1 MTTMIGPLHRAVT
14 VASERVA
21 VRCGEVEL
29 SYDQVHERV
38 RRLVGGLQALGLR
51 QGDRVAVVGHN
62 CHRFLEVYQAVP
74 GAGMV
79 LVPLNQRHTA
89 AELNYA
95 LADSGTKVIFAD
107 EEIDIRA
114 DLVEHRFDL
123 GDRYEELLLG
133 APPVEFASDLGPDAL
148 AGLFYTGGTTGA
160 AKGVMLSHRNL
171 VANALHFQ
179 AAFAFGPDTRWLIL
193 APLFHAAGSIAV
205 LATVWNGGRQVL
217 LPVFDPGAALD
228 LIEAERVTAT
238 LAVPTML
245 AALSDEQLA
254 RPRDVSSLGLISHG
268 GAPIATETLRRA
280 HAAFPRRRAD
290 APVRRYRDR
299 ADRDRPA
306 ARGARARRP
315 AGALVRPARG
325 RRRGQGRRSGES
337 ARAGK

>member
-38 RRLVGGLQALGLR
+38 RRLVGGLQALGLQ

-62 CHRFLEVYQAVP
+62 CHRFLEIYQAVP

-107 EEIDIRA
+107 EEIDIHA

-133 APPVEFASDLGPDAL
+133 ASPGEFASDLGPDWL

-171 VANALHFQ
+171 IANALHFQ

-217 LPVFDPGAALD
+217 LATFDPGAALD
-228 LIEAERVTAT
+228 LVEAEGVTAT

-245 AALSDEQLA
+245 AALE
-254 RPRDVSSLGLISHG
+254 R
-268 GAPIATETLRRA
+268 
-280 HAAFPRRRAD
+280 
-290 APVRRYRDR
+290 
-299 ADRDRPA
+299 
-306 ARGARARRP
+306 
-315 AGALVRPARG
+315 
-325 RRRGQGRRSGES
+325 
-337 ARAGK
+337 